1 MGFTAVDPELG
12 QADIHQIKRLIP
24 HRYPF
29 LYIDRVI
36 NMVNSE
42 SAVGIKNVTAN
53 EPFFPGHFPSKP
65 VLPGVIII
73 EAMAQSATALVSWST
88 DLDDSGALVYFMG
101 IDKARFRRIV
111 EPGDQLELH
120 VQVIRKGAKV
130 WKFGGVARVGE
141 EVAAEAEFMAMIQK
155 PETPAES

>member
-1 MGFTAVDPELG
+1 MGHTAVDPELG
-12 QADIHQIKRLIP
+12 QADIHLIKRLIP

-36 NMVNSE
+36 NMVPSE
-42 SAVGIKNVTAN
+42 RAVGVKNVTAN
-53 EPFFPGHFPSKP
+53 EPYFAGHFPAKP

-88 DLDDSGALVYFMG
+88 DLNDSGALVYFMG
-101 IDKARFRRIV
+101 IDKARFRRVV

-130 WKFGGVARVGE
+130 WKFSGAASVGD
-141 EVAAEAEFMAMIQK
+141 EVAAEAEFMAMIQR
-155 PETPAES
+155 PEAEG